1 MQLILFALFS
11 SVLIGSYVTIRR
23 EIAPPGMT
31 AGACVIGSIITMA
44 LFMFSLGAELFHGI
58 IVGIIIGGLFAG
70 AVLSIAWYFYS
81 NERRAGHARRD
92 DYREGE
98 YQDEYLE

>member
-11 SVLIGSYVTIRR
+11 IVLVGSYVTIRR
-23 EIAPPGMT
+23 EAAPPGMT
-31 AGACVIGSIITMA
+31 AGACVIGSIITMT
-44 LFMFSLGAELFHGI
+44 LFMFSLGAGLFHGL
-58 IVGIIIGGLFAG
+58 IVGILIGGLFAG

-81 NERRAGHARRD
+81 NERRAGHSGRD

-98 YQDEYLE
+98 YQDEYYE